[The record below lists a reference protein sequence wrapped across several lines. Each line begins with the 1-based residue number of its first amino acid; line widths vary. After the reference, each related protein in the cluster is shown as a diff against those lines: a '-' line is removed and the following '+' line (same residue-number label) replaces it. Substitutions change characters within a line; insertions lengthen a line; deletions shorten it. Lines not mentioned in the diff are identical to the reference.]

1 MVACRSLGRR
11 AEREILG
18 FLGQKGDHASLVEH
32 SYKKTQK
39 QQVSARRAL
48 KSVRKRTKGGV
59 AKMSQHKPLMLM
71 GHRSRARI
79 IKDFTKEL
87 KV

>member
-1 MVACRSLGRR
+1 MACRSLGRP
-11 AEREILG
+11 AERDPGLPRAK
-18 FLGQKGDHASLVEH
+18 KGDHASLVEH

-39 QQVSARRAL
+39 QVSACRAP
-48 KSVRKRTKGGV
+48 KSVRKRTQGGV
-59 AKMSQHKPLMLM
+59 AKMSQRKLLMLM

-79 IKDFTKEL
+79 EKDFTKEL